1 MDAAGISVSILLPVA
16 VCLRH
21 NYIILIYYKSYC
33 SLAYHLDC
41 FELHTEKD

>member
-21 NYIILIYYKSYC
+21 NYILIYYKSYC